1 MVRQEDVIRPLDVF
15 PESMNCVGSLDRRDD
30 MRTIHLYLSGG
41 KLFEISEPVTDRMA
55 ITALRE
61 YYGELV
67 PGAMA
72 DLQNDVRNECRAQIV
87 PGYDSN
93 LLAATMIIKA
103 MPIGRA
109 MQLPNSQLM
118 QWIGDQAGTLERA
131 LHTRVDLQDL
141 WGLRPLGWRVPESF
155 HDEKGMLRKRAL
167 RCTNPLTLTPPSP
180 SNPNP
185 TCM

>member
-1 MVRQEDVIRPLDVF
+1 
-15 PESMNCVGSLDRRDD
+15 
-30 MRTIHLYLSGG
+30 
-41 KLFEISEPVTDRMA
+41 MA

-103 MPIGRA
+103 ICACARAQSPRAAHGLHAHTACAIG
-109 MQLPNSQLM
+109 
-118 QWIGDQAGTLERA
+118 
-131 LHTRVDLQDL
+131 
-141 WGLRPLGWRVPESF
+141 GWS
-155 HDEKGMLRKRAL
+155 
-167 RCTNPLTLTPPSP
+167 
-180 SNPNP
+180 
-185 TCM
+185 

>member
-1 MVRQEDVIRPLDVF
+1 
-15 PESMNCVGSLDRRDD
+15 
-30 MRTIHLYLSGG
+30 
-41 KLFEISEPVTDRMA
+41 MA

-103 MPIGRA
+103 
-109 MQLPNSQLM
+109 S
-118 QWIGDQAGTLERA
+118 
-131 LHTRVDLQDL
+131 H
-141 WGLRPLGWRVPESF
+141 
-155 HDEKGMLRKRAL
+155 
-167 RCTNPLTLTPPSP
+167 
-180 SNPNP
+180 
-185 TCM
+185 